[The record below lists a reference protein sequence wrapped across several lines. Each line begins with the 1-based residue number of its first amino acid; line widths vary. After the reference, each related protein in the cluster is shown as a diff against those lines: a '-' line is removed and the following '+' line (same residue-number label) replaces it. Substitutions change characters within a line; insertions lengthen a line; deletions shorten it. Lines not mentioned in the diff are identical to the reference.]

1 MDEILMGEILMGEF
15 CLASNDG
22 KYWYNVKYLFYDE
35 HNDEFVCLVDGV
47 TCESFQYI
55 KEYADTF

>member
-1 MDEILMGEILMGEF
+1 MDEILMGEF